1 MMAEKFSK
9 TDQRYDTEIQN
20 TQQTQSNINTRTHL
34 HTLFLHIIE
43 QLLKTNTYWKAWNYT
58 GKEENL
64 LSKEILIDVDIWVE
78 TVESGRWLYDIFNVL
93 KIDTS

>member
-20 TQQTQSNINTRTHL
+20 TQQTQSNINTQTHL

-43 QLLKTNTYWKAWNYT
+43 QLLKTNTY
-58 GKEENL
+58 
-64 LSKEILIDVDIWVE
+64 
-78 TVESGRWLYDIFNVL
+78 
-93 KIDTS
+93 

>member
-20 TQQTQSNINTRTHL
+20 TQQTQSNINTQTHL